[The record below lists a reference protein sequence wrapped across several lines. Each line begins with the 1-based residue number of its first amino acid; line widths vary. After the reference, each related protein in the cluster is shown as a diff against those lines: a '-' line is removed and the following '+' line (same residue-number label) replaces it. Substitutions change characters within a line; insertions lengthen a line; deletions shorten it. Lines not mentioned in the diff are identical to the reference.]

1 MPHDT
6 PAAIAAARQQEDKF
20 NFRNDMSFSPD
31 NAAPHYAPPYKVYIF
46 NLMPLEWK
54 VEKGSAGTF
63 IVKPCELGEPYS
75 APLVLPSVVQDSY
88 FVESELKVH
97 SVSGE
102 FMAQDIVHPTIGANW
117 SFGQNLDDLGVF
129 WTKNETP
136 TEAEIAKAR
145 TRMEATGRKL
155 LAMATSI
162 ETSGRLDDITPLMRV
177 FATYFGEDRS
187 WNRIYKK
194 LAECPGC
201 GEAVKAGII
210 KHHCGFIFDPDRA
223 LLAGMITPEQHKTMI
238 EMRGPGIE
246 RPPQKGKAPTAS
258 RARTAK

>member
-6 PAAIAAARQQEDKF
+6 PAAIAATQAQDDKL
-20 NFRNDMSFSPD
+20 NQRDQLIYTPD
-31 NAAPHYAPPYKVYIF
+31 SAPQLAPPYKVYIF
-46 NLMPLEWK
+46 NLMPMEWK

-63 IVKPCELGEPYS
+63 TIKGCEFGEPYS
-75 APLVLPSVVQDSY
+75 DPLVLPSVVQDSY
-88 FVESELKVH
+88 FVESEMKTH

-129 WTKNETP
+129 WTKNNP
-136 TEAEIAKAR
+136 PHEAEIQR
-145 TRMEATGRKL
+145 VRQRMEVTGRKL
-155 LAMATSI
+155 LTMATSI
-162 ETSGRLDDITPLMRV
+162 ETSGRLDDITPLMRI

-194 LAECPGC
+194 LSSCPGC
-201 GEAVKAGII
+201 GEPVKEGII
-210 KHHCGFIFDPDRA
+210 KHSCGYIFDIDRA
-223 LLAGMITPEQHKTMI
+223 LLAGMINPEQHKTIM
-238 EMRGPGIE
+238 EVRRGEHDATTE
-246 RPPQKGKAPTAS
+246 RKGGGKGD